1 MPPRRLAMTHAKLD
15 EEAIFNVARKIPSP
29 AARAAYLEQACGA
42 DAVLR
47 GRVRALLDV
56 HEKDQSFLAAPAA
69 TTAATIDEAIRE
81 GPGTVIGAYKL
92 MEQIGEGGFGVV
104 FMAEQQAPIRRKVA
118 L

>member
-1 MPPRRLAMTHAKLD
+1 MTHAKLD

-56 HEKDQSFLAAPAA
+56 HDKDQSFLAAPVAA
-69 TTAATIDEAIRE
+69 MAVAEPEPAPQMD
-81 GPGTVIGAYKL
+81 L
-92 MEQIGEGGFGVV
+92 FG
-104 FMAEQQAPIRRKVA
+104 
-118 L
+118 